1 MDSLRETR
9 QRIEELEEAL
19 VAIQAIVDDLI
30 ELDSDDESE

>member
-1 MDSLRETR
+1 MNSLREAR

-19 VAIQAIVDDLI
+19 VAIQAIIGDFI

>member
-30 ELDSDDESE
+30 ELDSDVESE

>member
-30 ELDSDDESE
+30 DLDSDDESE